1 MKLARL
7 DDKHDVE
14 RRPETS
20 KLRKVNGKQKA
31 DHDGLWIR
39 RKRREGWTNNGKGK
53 KAISGMAETRT
64 KINPDR
70 CRNAIPKEGETGA
83 RRQEVGQ
90 NTETQV
96 VPIGTSEGNGRS

>member
-1 MKLARL
+1 ME
-7 DDKHDVE
+7 DKHDVE
-14 RRPETS
+14 RRPETT
-20 KLRKVNGKQKA
+20 KLRKVKRKKQKGRSRRIL
-31 DHDGLWIR
+31 DTQ

-90 NTETQV
+90 KTETQV
-96 VPIGTSEGNGRS
+96 VPKGTSEGNGRY

>member
-1 MKLARL
+1 ME
-7 DDKHDVE
+7 DKHDVE
-14 RRPETS
+14 RRPETT
-20 KLRKVNGKQKA
+20 KLRKVNR
-31 DHDGLWIR
+31 IR
-39 RKRREGWTNNGKGK
+39 KISRRILDTQRKRREGWTNNGKGK

-96 VPIGTSEGNGRS
+96 VPIGTSEGNGRY